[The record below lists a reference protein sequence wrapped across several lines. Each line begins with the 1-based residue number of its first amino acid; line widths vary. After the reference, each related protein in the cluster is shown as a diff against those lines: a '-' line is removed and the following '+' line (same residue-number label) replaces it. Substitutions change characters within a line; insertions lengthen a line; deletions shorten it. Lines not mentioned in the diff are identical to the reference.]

1 MRVCFLSSIHPP
13 LDKRVFAKE
22 AVSLAR
28 NGFDVVHLAP
38 DGSAR
43 EWKQDTVR
51 IATYERGHGW
61 WGRVR
66 HLPRLYRLASRQKA
80 DCYHCNEVD
89 SWLVG
94 ALLKL
99 TRRTRIVFDVH
110 EHYPSDFAE
119 RLCPPLLRPIGPT
132 LIRLGFQVLAPFTDG
147 LVFAKKHISSDFPRS
162 IRRQIVVE
170 NFASL
175 AYCEIWDS
183 MPDERKRTDSGVVT
197 AIHLGGMS
205 KIRGWP
211 QMLDALARARSKEL
225 RISLVGAFPGYGE
238 PDFDRQ
244 RRELGLQARVSVEP
258 WLPFREAYERVLRAD
273 IGLVLFQPGVQNH
286 VLALPHKMFDY
297 MLAGLPVIAPRFAIE
312 VAEIVKDA
320 DCGILVDSSDPDEI
334 ASAFDRLVM
343 DADERRRLGQNGRT
357 AVLTRYNW
365 EREAEKLVEMYRD
378 LCAELSPA
386 KGT

>member
-1 MRVCFLSSIHPP
+1 MRVCFLSSMHAP

-22 AVSLAR
+22 AVSLALS
-28 NGFDVVHLAP
+28 GFDVVHLAP
-38 DGSAR
+38 DGSAG
-43 EWKQDTVR
+43 EWMHDTVR

-61 WGRVR
+61 WKRVR
-66 HLPRLYRLASRQKA
+66 QLPRLYRLAARQKA
-80 DCYHCNEVD
+80 DCYHCNEID

-99 TRRTRIVFDVH
+99 SRRTLIVFDVH
-110 EHYPSDFAE
+110 EHYPSDFTE
-119 RLCPPLLRPIGPT
+119 RLCPSLLRPIGPV
-132 LIRLGFQVLAPFTDG
+132 LIRLGFRVLAPFTDG
-147 LVFAKKHISSDFPRS
+147 LVFAKKYISSDFPRS

-175 AYCEIWDS
+175 AHRDIQAP
-183 MPDERKRTDSGVVT
+183 MPDEGRRTGGAVT
-197 AIHLGGMS
+197 AVHLGGMS
-205 KIRGWP
+205 KLRGWP

-238 PDFDRQ
+238 PDFDRR

-258 WLPFREAYERVLRAD
+258 WLPFGEAYEKVLRAD

-320 DCGILVDSSDPDEI
+320 DCGILVDTSDPDEI
-334 ASAFDRLVM
+334 AWAFDRLVM
-343 DADERRRLGQNGRT
+343 DADERRRLGQNGRK

-378 LCAELSPA
+378 LQAELKQA
-386 KGT
+386 NGT